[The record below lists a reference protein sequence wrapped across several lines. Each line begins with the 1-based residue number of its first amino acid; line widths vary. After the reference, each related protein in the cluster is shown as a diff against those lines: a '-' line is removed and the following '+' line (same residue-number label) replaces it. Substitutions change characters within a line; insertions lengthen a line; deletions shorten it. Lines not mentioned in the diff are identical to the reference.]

1 MPSNSGSETIVI
13 VDDEATVLSLTGLML
28 GRQGYKAIAAP
39 SAKEAL
45 RLFEAE
51 PRLEVDLLMVD
62 IVMPEMNGIELAS
75 RVQTIRPGLPV
86 LFFSAYSEQEI
97 LRPVIARNIPF
108 IAKPFTSLQLTKK
121 IRDLLDTAKVKT
133 AGSAEQD

>member
-1 MPSNSGSETIVI
+1 MPSKPGSETIVI

-51 PRLEVDLLMVD
+51 PRIEVDLLMVD

-75 RVQTIRPGLPV
+75 RVQTIRPGIPV